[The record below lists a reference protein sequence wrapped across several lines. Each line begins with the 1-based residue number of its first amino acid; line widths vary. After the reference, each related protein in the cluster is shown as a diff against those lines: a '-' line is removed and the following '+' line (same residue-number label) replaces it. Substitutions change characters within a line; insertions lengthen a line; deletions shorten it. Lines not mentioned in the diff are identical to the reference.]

1 MDRQMI
7 MESGVSDI
15 IKNCTD
21 FIMNQ
26 TSLKWLK
33 QQDLDGLDSLIDLKT
48 LIPARN

>member
-1 MDRQMI
+1 MDRAMI

-26 TSLKWLK
+26 TSLKWLN
-33 QQDLDGLDSLIDLKT
+33 SKT
-48 LIPARN
+48 KMAWTPLYD

>member
-1 MDRQMI
+1 MI

-15 IKNCTD
+15 INNCTD

-33 QQDLDGLDSLIDLKT
+33 QQD
-48 LIPARN
+48 